1 MKVLRVA
8 FRNIISFE
16 KDIVIDLYA
25 KDRVIAGENATL
37 VSEPIYSQN
46 VISFVGINATGKT
59 TVLRLIDMAFRIV
72 IRNFGLDQISY
83 EVRSLISDNSEMIV
97 DFFHDDSFFRLR
109 SVFGYD
115 KGNELIFKQEE
126 VYKYPQSSITSK
138 KKFEA
143 LSYDVPAL
151 TRDYFNNEGNEYIVL
166 KDTDS
171 IVTAFTRAAK
181 CTYST
186 TLPFTNLNFIYSD
199 GPMNPLFLKVLDKS
213 ISEAVVSDRMVKVRF
228 NWKNGLDEVDIMNAE
243 KLLSSGTIK
252 GNTVFSEIVYV
263 LRTGGYMLIDEI
275 ENHLNKKLVQ
285 LIIDLFQD
293 NYTNRNGATL
303 IFSTHYIE
311 ILDTLERKDCIYIMK
326 KEDSGRCGMV
336 KYSEEIKRN
345 DIKKSDVLLSNMIDG
360 TAPSFD
366 DVQAIKEYICRAK
379 DPS

>member
-8 FRNIISFE
+8 FKNLISFE

-59 TVLRLIDMAFRIV
+59 TVLRLIDMAFKIV
-72 IRNFGLDQISY
+72 IRNYGLDQISY
-83 EVRSLISDNSEMIV
+83 EVRSLINDNSEMIV
-97 DFFHDDSFFRLR
+97 DFFHDNCFFRLR
-109 SVFGYD
+109 SVFGYG

-151 TRDYFNNEGNEYIVL
+151 TRDYFNNEENEYIVL

-171 IVTAFTRAAK
+171 IVTAFTRDAK

-186 TLPFTNLNFIYSD
+186 TLPFTNLNFIYTD
-199 GPMNPLFLKVLDKS
+199 GPMNPLFLKVLDKG

-252 GNTVFSEIVYV
+252 GNTVFSDIVYV